1 MNGQF
6 RTINHPPSAPGIT
19 NCAPLLALLCFQS
32 YITGL
37 NFLVTSNYQKMNINQ
52 KSICP
57 FEDIEPPM
65 KKQRSFKV
73 KSSSNLDSP
82 AYQKDGQ
89 SERRKSLTI
98 TSIGR
103 YLSKKLTKRATGKNV
118 KMIRIQSTQYRDLR
132 RNNSI
137 RSVDFWEEDWAT
149 MKRRRSSLSKPVNTV
164 KRTVVEE

>member
-1 MNGQF
+1 M
-6 RTINHPPSAPGIT
+6 ISSIIK
-19 NCAPLLALLCFQS
+19 LKM
-32 YITGL
+32 
-37 NFLVTSNYQKMNINQ
+37 TSNQ

-57 FEDIEPPM
+57 FEDIQPPM
-65 KKQRSFKV
+65 KKQKSFKV
-73 KSSSNLDSP
+73 KSSSSIQSNEPS
-82 AYQKDGQ
+82 KD
-89 SERRKSLTI
+89 ERRKSLTI

-149 MKRRRSSLSKPVNTV
+149 MKRRRSSLSKPLNTV

>member
-1 MNGQF
+1 MN
-6 RTINHPPSAPGIT
+6 R
-19 NCAPLLALLCFQS
+19 
-32 YITGL
+32 
-37 NFLVTSNYQKMNINQ
+37 NQ

-57 FEDIEPPM
+57 FEDIPPPM

-73 KSSSNLDSP
+73 KSSSSIQSNEPS
-82 AYQKDGQ
+82 KD
-89 SERRKSLTI
+89 ERRKSLTI

-149 MKRRRSSLSKPVNTV
+149 MKRRRSSLSKPLNTV

>member
-1 MNGQF
+1 MNAQF
-6 RTINHPPSAPGIT
+6 RENQSPTESTCDDKILATDGAILVS
-19 NCAPLLALLCFQS
+19 LLYKLRIISRIIKF
-32 YITGL
+32 
-37 NFLVTSNYQKMNINQ
+37 KMNSNQ
-52 KSICP
+52 KNICP
-57 FEDIEPPM
+57 FEDIQPPM

-73 KSSSNLDSP
+73 KSSSSIQNSNETS
-82 AYQKDGQ
+82 KD
-89 SERRKSLTI
+89 ERRKSLTI

-103 YLSKKLTKRATGKNV
+103 YLSKKLTKRATSGKNV

-149 MKRRRSSLSKPVNTV
+149 MKRRRSSLSKPLNTV

>member
-1 MNGQF
+1 MN
-6 RTINHPPSAPGIT
+6 
-19 NCAPLLALLCFQS
+19 
-32 YITGL
+32 
-37 NFLVTSNYQKMNINQ
+37 KNQ

-57 FEDIEPPM
+57 FEDIQPPM

-73 KSSSNLDSP
+73 KSSSNLESNEP
-82 AYQKDGQ
+82 SKE
-89 SERRKSLTI
+89 ERRKSLTI

-149 MKRRRSSLSKPVNTV
+149 MKRRRSSLSKPLNTV